1 MATSAYR
8 YDHGRGTNRGTD
20 RGNNLRR
27 SDLTQ
32 GPGRRSTPK
41 GAPDEDVYHNYY
53 QDYKGPNPDFKTTA
67 GAVESGAITG
77 GLAAGT
83 SALTAGGTI
92 APQVVLGA
100 AAVGALT
107 GGFKAGKETKESAE
121 KGRASSRSRSA
132 RRDDRAQQRAAK
144 DGAAQLRGEDGG
156 ASVMGD
162 DDAML
167 MGTMYDENA
176 GESQYTKWFRENFI

>member
-32 GPGRRSTPK
+32 GPGRRSTPQ

-83 SALTAGGTI
+83 GAASAGPQAALVAAAGG
-92 APQVVLGA
+92 
-100 AAVGALT
+100 ALI
-107 GGFKAGKETKESAE
+107 GGFTAGKETKESAE

-132 RRDDRAQQRAAK
+132 RRDDRAQQRAAEV
-144 DGAAQLRGEDGG
+144 GAAQLRGEDGE
-156 ASVMGD
+156 AVVMVED
-162 DDAML
+162 DVMLQDAMFNA
-167 MGTMYDENA
+167 NA
-176 GESQYTKWFRENFI
+176 GESQYTKWIRENFIA